1 MIFNETSIQGAYVI
15 EIEKWQDERGF
26 FGRAFCE
33 KEFAEQQLAFTSV
46 QANVGFS
53 KKKYTVRGLHYQES
67 PYWEKKLVRCV
78 RGSIFDVIVDLRPN
92 SPTYKQ
98 WLGIELTSKNYKH
111 FYIPEGCAH
120 GYQTLEDHT
129 EIYYLVS
136 EFYHPE
142 AERGIRWNDP
152 TFGIKWKETEEI
164 IISEKDRQWSDFTG

>member
-33 KEFAEQQLAFTSV
+33 KEFAEQQLVFTSV

-53 KKKYTVRGLHYQES
+53 KKKYTLRGLHYQES

-98 WLGIELTSKNYKH
+98 WLGIELTSNNYRQ
-111 FYIPEGCAH
+111 FYIPEG
-120 GYQTLEDHT
+120 
-129 EIYYLVS
+129 
-136 EFYHPE
+136 
-142 AERGIRWNDP
+142 
-152 TFGIKWKETEEI
+152 
-164 IISEKDRQWSDFTG
+164 